1 MLRTVPAPQFD
12 FEVIVRMH
20 VRLKPLKEQVIV
32 ITGASSGIGL
42 VTARMAARRCARVV
56 LTARNHEAL
65 KRLAE
70 EIKSNESIG
79 GMAAFIAADVADESA
94 LRRVAA
100 EAISRFGRIDT
111 WVNGAGVS
119 VYGRLMDVSL
129 EDQRRVFETNF
140 WGVVNGSRIAVQHLQ
155 KEGGALINIGST
167 LSDRA
172 VPLQGI
178 YCASKHAV
186 KAYTDA
192 LRMEVEHDGLPIS
205 VSLIKPGATDTP
217 YAEHAKNYLANEP
230 TVPPPVYAPEV
241 VAETILYCAEHPVRD
256 VFAGGGG
263 KMLSFLGNLAP
274 RWTDKVMEKMF
285 MAQQSDQP
293 EEDRQDNN
301 LYGPTK
307 GLKERGGRAPYVS
320 ESSLYTQASLHPLE
334 TAAVL
339 AAAGLTLTS
348 WLCRRP
354 KAPDRQR
361 EPRHYE
367 STVGKD

>member
-1 MLRTVPAPQFD
+1 MKL
-12 FEVIVRMH
+12 
-20 VRLKPLKEQVIV
+20 RLKPLKEQVIV

-65 KRLAE
+65 KQLAE
-70 EIKSNESIG
+70 EIKGDESNG
-79 GMAAFIAADVADESA
+79 GVATFIAADVADESA

-111 WVNGAGVS
+111 WVNGAGVT
-119 VYGRLMDVSL
+119 VYGRLTDVSL
-129 EDQRRVFETNF
+129 DDQRRVFETNF
-140 WGVVNGSRIAVQHLQ
+140 WGVVIGSRIAVQHLR

-192 LRMEVEHDGLPIS
+192 LRMEVEHDALPIS
-205 VSLIKPGATDTP
+205 VTLVKPGAIDTP
-217 YAEHAKNYLANEP
+217 YVEHAKNYLSNEP
-230 TVPPPVYAPEV
+230 TNPPPVYAPEV
-241 VAETILYCAEHPVRD
+241 VAETILHCAEHPVRD

-263 KMLSFLGNLAP
+263 KMVSFFGNLAP
-274 RWTDKVMEKMF
+274 RLTDKVMEKTMF
-285 MAQQSDQP
+285 AAQQSDQP
-293 EEDRQDNN
+293 EQDRQDNN
-301 LYGPTK
+301 LYGPTR
-307 GLKERGGRAPYVS
+307 GLKERGGRTAYVS
-320 ESSLYTQASLHPLE
+320 ESSLYTQVSLYPLE

-348 WLCRRP
+348 WLSRRP
-354 KAPDRQR
+354 KAPKRQGDRR
-361 EPRHYE
+361 
-367 STVGKD
+367 

>member
-1 MLRTVPAPQFD
+1 
-12 FEVIVRMH
+12 
-20 VRLKPLKEQVIV
+20 
-32 ITGASSGIGL
+32 
-42 VTARMAARRCARVV
+42 MA
-56 LTARNHEAL
+56 
-65 KRLAE
+65 
-70 EIKSNESIG
+70 G
-79 GMAAFIAADVADESA
+79 DVADEPA

-111 WVNGAGVS
+111 WVNCAGIS
-119 VYGRLMDVSL
+119 IYGRLMDVSL
-129 EDQRRVFETNF
+129 EDQRRLFETNF

-205 VSLIKPGATDTP
+205 VSLIKPGAIDTP

-274 RWTDKVMEKMF
+274 RRTDKVMEKMF
-285 MAQQSDQP
+285 NGPAKRPTGGRSAGQQSLRP
-293 EEDRQDNN
+293 ER
-301 LYGPTK
+301 
-307 GLKERGGRAPYVS
+307 
-320 ESSLYTQASLHPLE
+320 
-334 TAAVL
+334 
-339 AAAGLTLTS
+339 
-348 WLCRRP
+348 
-354 KAPDRQR
+354 
-361 EPRHYE
+361 
-367 STVGKD
+367 KD